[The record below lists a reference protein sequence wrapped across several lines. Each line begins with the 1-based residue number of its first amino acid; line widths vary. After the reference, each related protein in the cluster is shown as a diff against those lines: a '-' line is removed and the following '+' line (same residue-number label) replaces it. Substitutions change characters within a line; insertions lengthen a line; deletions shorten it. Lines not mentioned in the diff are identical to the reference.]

1 MITLVGKT
9 IGLSPWHYQ
18 NLVFHDAMIYFTN
31 EEHFDMEHIQEFLN
45 TQTYSKESDRELFE
59 RLLRL
64 TVEEL
69 IKKKEKGSW
78 SDSPLLVDM
87 VMTDVQKEFSIWDS
101 SSAITEEDVAFYN
114 KVIQGTDTDNPEI
127 RKQMIID
134 ILNSKGINAG
144 MYEVETIL
152 SVIPCA
158 QMDEETLRH
167 SIEVATKF
175 L

>member
-18 NLVFHDAMIYFTN
+18 NLVFHDAMIYFTD
-31 EEHFDMEHIQEFLN
+31 EEHFDMKHIQEFLS

-69 IKKKEKGSW
+69 IKKKEEGTW

-87 VMTDVQKEFSIWDS
+87 TMTSVQKEFSIWNDS
-101 SSAITEEDVAFYN
+101 NVITEEDVAFYN
-114 KVIQGTDTDNPEI
+114 KVFQGTDTDNPEVR
-127 RKQMIID
+127 RKMITE
-134 ILNSKGINAG
+134 ILQSKEINAG
-144 MYEVETIL
+144 TYEIETIL
-152 SVIPCA
+152 SVMPCS
-158 QMDEETLRH
+158 QMDEETMRH
-167 SIEVATKF
+167 SIEAALKF